1 MRKIYSLVL
10 IAAALLVGTNM
21 WADVNVAH
29 VENFTKQTSG
39 DYTTLKAAFDAIGA
53 GDSAKITLLASTEVG
68 EVILMDGGNDNQAD
82 GKIINLDLG
91 NQDFSITGTNSNR
104 CIFVLAK
111 GKLDITGKGIITF
124 ETQAEPDVNYYTTT
138 HTAFNNNSNVKP
150 WMERNQGVCIAVM
163 GSVDPTQTNW
173 SRLIIGENVTLTAAY
188 AAVQLQ
194 AISSKVSDLYGYWE
208 IKNTTQNYYN
218 YYYSAW
224 KDTKTLN
231 ENSNVT
237 LSDIWTKC
245 NDGETIV
252 QDNTGTYKKQRPNN
266 ATLGFGY
273 GINIDIYGHLVGKLY
288 GLQIK
293 GTITANPDLPR
304 NNANAKFPRINVRPG
319 STIAANSENTPDFPR
334 EDSKNDMNID
344 AERKQ
349 PTAIYASGYA
359 IWDIQGTV
367 TGANGVYV
375 KMGQIVVQGDAN
387 ISSNANDASVAHHT
401 SSGVSGVGNAI
412 TLQSD
417 WSDGTMGIT
426 IKADDNGGTPEIS
439 SSANGGAAIVET
451 ATIPED
457 PNSQVQ
463 NITIEA
469 GDFSGDVNGCVVISD
484 NFDGDISVSGG
495 TYTGSIETLI
505 DAMDEGEAETI
516 IQTVVSQEGET
527 ATVVIGTINTAAGDE
542 IVVVPENEDVAFEGV
557 NEHSVVKLKANS
569 SDISKILSNDV
580 TMKYLSLTGTGSY
593 TTTVTIP
600 DGKTMTVDQIVMDA
614 NGRIIVQAGG
624 KLVVTGSNGIF
635 ADDVNNLVLE
645 AVEGNQSIFLFNPN
659 VKTNRNPKATV
670 EFVSKAYY
678 ENSTDYVWQRFGI
691 PTISAL
697 TNFTCSNPLVQTQV
711 SRFDNNNGWVK
722 VGYINP
728 TPSHTAEEL
737 NPADL
742 DQPFGYYELIGFQ
755 SKNAPA
761 LTYTMSGSLVGNSN
775 PILNAATKWNGFS
788 NSYTGNISME
798 KLYESLDGT
807 GFDASVYT
815 YRRNGTGKNMTW
827 EAVNEI
833 ADNFNEY
840 PVLEPMQPFLLVNKG
855 AATSHTLQ
863 YSTLVYNGGAGY
875 SAPTPTLAP
884 ARSSNAQ
891 ITRVKIHVER
901 EDGAFDNVVLAQ
913 DNQFSADYENGRD
926 AEKYMNK
933 HMNIFVTD
941 DAYLNVLATNNL
953 NDTYLGFSCAEGGTY
968 EISFEKV
975 QGKSFTLIDLET
987 NAQVQIEEGTIY
999 QFNVEDNYASDYR
1012 FKVVGR
1018 QEMPTEIE
1026 EVENATINNGGIYTI
1041 TGQYLGDMNL
1051 WNTLPAGLYIVNG
1064 EKKIK

>member
-10 IAAALLVGTNM
+10 MATMLLVGTSA
-21 WADVNVAH
+21 WAQANVAR
-29 VENFTKQTSG
+29 VNNITTPTKSG
-39 DYTTLKAAFDAIGA
+39 DYPTLKQAFDDGV
-53 GDSAKITLLASTEVG
+53 GDGDTATITLLTDAEISS
-68 EVILMDGGNDNQAD
+68 VILMNGGNDNSGD
-82 GKIINLDLG
+82 GKRITLDLG
-91 NQDFSITGTNSNR
+91 DHKNIIGKNSAISMFVLTKGELHITGEGTIKFENITND
-104 CIFVLAK
+104 
-111 GKLDITGKGIITF
+111 GTYTGT
-124 ETQAEPDVNYYTTT
+124 D
-138 HTAFNNNSNVKP
+138 P
-150 WMERNQGVCIAVM
+150 WISKNQGVCIAVF
-163 GSVDPTQTNW
+163 GSVDPNTTEW
-173 SRLIIGENVTLTAAY
+173 SHLIVDENVTLTAAY

-194 AISSKVSDLYGYWE
+194 AENISDTYGLANNTYWTKWNDTKDLNK
-208 IKNTTQNYYN
+208 KNTTTNQDN
-218 YYYSAW
+218 
-224 KDTKTLN
+224 KTYQ
-231 ENSNVT
+231 
-237 LSDIWTKC
+237 DIWTNC
-245 NDGETIV
+245 NDISRIPSEV
-252 QDNTGTYKKQRPNN
+252 TGTDRKATIAQINGTFTKQRPGTGV
-266 ATLGFGY
+266 TLGFGY
-273 GINIDIYGHLVGKLY
+273 GIKVDIYGTLIGRLY

-293 GTITANPDLPR
+293 AQITATPKIPWQNED
-304 NNANAKFPRINVRPG
+304 ANFPHIYVHPNC
-319 STIAANSENTPDFPR
+319 TIKADAHNTNEFPK
-334 EDSKNDMNID
+334 ESNGGY
-344 AERKQ
+344 KQ

-359 IWDIQGTV
+359 IWDIQGHV
-367 TGANGVYV
+367 EGANGVYV
-375 KMGQIVVQGDAN
+375 KMGEIVVQGNAH
-387 ISSNANDASVAHHT
+387 ISSNADQVEDIQHT
-401 SSGVSGVGNAI
+401 NSGVTGAGNAI

-426 IKADDNGGTPEIS
+426 IKADDNGGTPTIETT
-439 SSANGGAAIVET
+439 ANGGAAIVEEN
-451 ATIPED
+451 TIPQ
-457 PNSQVQ
+457 NQVE

-469 GDFSGDVNGCVVISD
+469 GTFNGDVNGCVVISND
-484 NFDGDISVSGG
+484 FDGDISVSGG

-505 DAMDEGEAETI
+505 DAMEDDSTSI
-516 IQTVVSQEGET
+516 IQTVVAQDGNT
-527 ATVVIGTINTAAGDE
+527 ATVVIGQKAEGDDLVNT
-542 IVVVPENEDVAFEGV
+542 NTEDAIDNFAFVADMS
-557 NEHSVVKLKANS
+557 NDIVKLDAQVKP
-569 SDISKILSNDV
+569 ISKDLGDNTHVIV
-580 TMKYLSLTGTGSY
+580 KYLSLTGKNADTLSVVTVGS
-593 TTTVTIP
+593 
-600 DGKTMTVDQIVMDA
+600 GKTLEVGQIVMNA
-614 NGRIIVQAGG
+614 YGRLIVEAGG
-624 KLVVTGSNGIF
+624 KLVVTGTNGIF

-711 SRFDNNNGWVK
+711 SRFDNNSGWVK

-728 TPSHTAEEL
+728 TSSHTAEEL

-987 NAQVQIEEGTIY
+987 NAQVQIEEGIIY

-1018 QEMPTEIE
+1018 QELPTEIE

>member
-10 IAAALLVGTNM
+10 MAAALLVGTNA
-21 WADVNVAH
+21 WAQANVAH

-39 DYTTLKAAFDAIGA
+39 DYTTLKAAFDALDA

-68 EVILMDGGNDNQAD
+68 EVILMDGGNNNQAP

-91 NQDFSITGTNSNR
+91 NQNFSITGTNSNR

-111 GKLDITGKGIITF
+111 GKLDITGKGLITF
-124 ETQAEPDVNYYTTT
+124 QTQAEPDANYYTTN
-138 HTAFNNNSNVKP
+138 TAFNSNVKP
-150 WMERNQGVCIAVM
+150 WMERNQGVCVAVM
-163 GSVDPTQTNW
+163 GSVDPKQTNW
-173 SRLIIGENVTLTAAY
+173 SHLIIGENVTLTAAY

-194 AISSKVSDLYGYWE
+194 AINNKVNDLYGYWE

-224 KDTKTLN
+224 KDASDLN
-231 ENSNVT
+231 VDQNFT
-237 LSDIWTKC
+237 LSDIWTLC
-245 NDGETIV
+245 NDGETIIK
-252 QDNTGTYKKQRPNN
+252 NANNKYCKQRPSN

-319 STIAANSENTPDFPR
+319 SSIAADSENNNDFPR
-334 EDSKNDMNID
+334 ENNKNTAINT
-344 AERKQ
+344 ERKQ

-387 ISSNANDASVAHHT
+387 ISSNATDATAAHHT

-527 ATVVIGTINTAAGDE
+527 ATVVIGTINTAAGDQV
-542 IVVVPENEDVAFEGV
+542 VVVPENEDVAFEGV

-569 SDISKILSNDV
+569 SNISKTLSNDV

-624 KLVVTGSNGIF
+624 KLVVTGTNGIF

-645 AVEGNQSIFLFNPN
+645 AVEGNQSIFLFNPA
-659 VKTNRNPKATV
+659 VTTNRHPAATV
-670 EFVSKAYY
+670 NLVSKAYRK
-678 ENSTDYVWQRFGI
+678 SDGTQVWQRFGVPAYDHI
-691 PTISAL
+691 TRADINYPNASAIMYWDNAISGWKNVTPGMEMKPFVGFEVTTQQPT
-697 TNFTCSNPLVQTQV
+697 
-711 SRFDNNNGWVK
+711 
-722 VGYINP
+722 
-728 TPSHTAEEL
+728 
-737 NPADL
+737 
-742 DQPFGYYELIGFQ
+742 
-755 SKNAPA
+755 
-761 LTYTMSGSLVGNSN
+761 SGDIYSMACNLVGNN
-775 PILNAATKWNGFS
+775 NVTIPFLAGWNYFA
-788 NSYTGNISME
+788 NSYTAEMDVEDLLTDLLTTNAARIQGGIYVYDAENNWWHDISLIDCQE
-798 KLYESLDGT
+798 HAPRQSKLDPMQAFLANLLPGEAI
-807 GFDASVYT
+807 DASVNYESVVW
-815 YRRNGTGKNMTW
+815 NHKD
-827 EAVNEI
+827 EAKV
-833 ADNFNEY
+833 
-840 PVLEPMQPFLLVNKG
+840 VL
-855 AATSHTLQ
+855 
-863 YSTLVYNGGAGY
+863 
-875 SAPTPTLAP
+875 TPSSAP
-884 ARSSNAQ
+884 ARMSGNMTKVIIN
-891 ITRVKIHVER
+891 ITSLESGR
-901 EDGAFDNVVLAQ
+901 EDRVTLRE
-913 DNQFSADYENGRD
+913 SADFTAELDNGYELEKLINGASFNVYAPSEIGNMVQLATNEIDGQFITIDSKEETSFKMSFSGVNGRD
-926 AEKYMNK
+926 LAIKDMLTGTI
-933 HMNIFVTD
+933 MNITEGAEYF
-941 DAYLNVLATNNL
+941 
-953 NDTYLGFSCAEGGTY
+953 FSTGAN
-968 EISFEKV
+968 
-975 QGKSFTLIDLET
+975 ET
-987 NAQVQIEEGTIY
+987 WNRFQI
-999 QFNVEDNYASDYR
+999 
-1012 FKVVGR
+1012 VGR
-1018 QEMPTEIE
+1018 QEMPTAVETIE
-1026 EVENATINNGGIYTI
+1026 NTAASKAVYTVM
-1041 TGQYLGDMNL
+1041 GQYVGETTD
-1051 WNTLPAGLYIVNG
+1051 WNNLPAGVYVVDG
-1064 EKKIK
+1064 VKMVK

>member
-10 IAAALLVGTNM
+10 IAAALLVSTNM

-68 EVILMDGGNDNQAD
+68 EVILMDGGNDNQAA

-91 NQDFSITGTNSNR
+91 NQNFSITGTNSNR

-111 GKLDITGKGIITF
+111 GKLDITGNGLITF
-124 ETQAEPDVNYYTTT
+124 QTQAEPDVNYYTT
-138 HTAFNNNSNVKP
+138 HTAFDKNSNVKP
-150 WMERNQGVCIAVM
+150 WMERNQGVCVAVM
-163 GSVDPTQTNW
+163 GSVDPAQTNW

-194 AISSKVSDLYGYWE
+194 AINNKVSDLYGYWE

-224 KDTKTLN
+224 KDVSDLN
-231 ENSNVT
+231 VDQNVT
-237 LSDIWTKC
+237 LSDIWTLC
-245 NDGETIV
+245 NDGETIIK
-252 QDNTGTYKKQRPNN
+252 NANNKYCKQRPSN

-319 STIAANSENTPDFPR
+319 SSIAADSENNNDFPR
-334 EDSKNDMNID
+334 EDNTKTAINT
-344 AERKQ
+344 ERKQ

-375 KMGQIVVQGDAN
+375 KMGEIVVQGDAN
-387 ISSNANDASVAHHT
+387 ISSNATDATAAHHT

-412 TLQSD
+412 TLHSD

-495 TYTGSIETLI
+495 TYTGSIGTLI
-505 DAMDEGEAETI
+505 GAMDEGEAETI

-542 IVVVPENEDVAFEGV
+542 VVVVPENEDVAFEGV
-557 NEHSVVKLKANS
+557 DEHSVVKLKANS
-569 SDISKILSNDV
+569 SNISKTLSNDV

-624 KLVVTGSNGIF
+624 KLVVTGTNGIF

-645 AVEGNQSIFLFNPN
+645 AVEGNQSIFLFNPL
-659 VKTNRNPKATV
+659 VTTNRHPKATV
-670 EFVSKAYY
+670 NLVSKAYRK
-678 ENSTDYVWQRFGI
+678 SDGTQVWQRFGVPAYDHI
-691 PTISAL
+691 TRADINYPNASAIMYWDNAISGWKNVTPGMEMKPFVGFEVTTQQPT
-697 TNFTCSNPLVQTQV
+697 
-711 SRFDNNNGWVK
+711 
-722 VGYINP
+722 
-728 TPSHTAEEL
+728 
-737 NPADL
+737 
-742 DQPFGYYELIGFQ
+742 
-755 SKNAPA
+755 
-761 LTYTMSGSLVGNSN
+761 SGDIYSMACNLVGNN
-775 PILNAATKWNGFS
+775 NVTIPFLAGWNYFA
-788 NSYTGNISME
+788 NSYTAEMDVEDLLTDLLTTNAARIQGGIYVYDAENNWWHDISLIDCQE
-798 KLYESLDGT
+798 HAPRQSKLDPMQAFLANLTPGEAI
-807 GFDASVYT
+807 DASVNYESVVW
-815 YRRNGTGKNMTW
+815 NHKD
-827 EAVNEI
+827 EAKV
-833 ADNFNEY
+833 
-840 PVLEPMQPFLLVNKG
+840 VL
-855 AATSHTLQ
+855 
-863 YSTLVYNGGAGY
+863 
-875 SAPTPTLAP
+875 TPSSAP
-884 ARSSNAQ
+884 ARMSGNMTKVIINVTSL
-891 ITRVKIHVER
+891 ESGR
-901 EDGAFDNVVLAQ
+901 EDRVTLRE
-913 DNQFSADYENGRD
+913 SADFTAELDNGYELEKLINGASFNVYAPSEIGNMVQLATNEIDGQFITIDSKEETSFKMSFSDVNGRD
-926 AEKYMNK
+926 LAIKDMLTGTI
-933 HMNIFVTD
+933 MNITEGAEYF
-941 DAYLNVLATNNL
+941 
-953 NDTYLGFSCAEGGTY
+953 FSTGAN
-968 EISFEKV
+968 
-975 QGKSFTLIDLET
+975 ET
-987 NAQVQIEEGTIY
+987 WNRFQI
-999 QFNVEDNYASDYR
+999 
-1012 FKVVGR
+1012 VGR
-1018 QEMPTEIE
+1018 QEMPTAVETIE
-1026 EVENATINNGGIYTI
+1026 NTAASKAVYTVM
-1041 TGQYLGDMNL
+1041 GQYVGETTD
-1051 WNTLPAGLYIVNG
+1051 WNNLPAGVYVVDG
-1064 EKKIK
+1064 VKMVK